1 RHAALQML
9 AIPLGIAA
17 LCALP
22 GEQIHRFHLSTFW
35 WNEVLGSTAVSK
47 MKLGLRLRRARLP
60 QLFHRHDHTVPYR
73 FRPLSRGG
81 AGMTRGYGNDER

>member
-1 RHAALQML
+1 ML

-35 WNEVLGSTAVSK
+35 WNEALETAV
-47 MKLGLRLRRARLP
+47 GRL
-60 QLFHRHDHTVPYR
+60 
-73 FRPLSRGG
+73 LSS
-81 AGMTRGYGNDER
+81 GNPHEH